1 MAFLSFVALLAI
13 AYLVWR
19 VADML
24 PDLVYRVSEIQR
36 DIGEIRRHLRDGAQ
50 AGEPSASAGDEG
62 AGHGGESEK
71 SGSDEAGNDG
81 GGGKDN

>member
-1 MAFLSFVALLAI
+1 MGFLSFVALLAI

-36 DIGEIRRHLRDGAQ
+36 DIGEIRRQLRDEAQ
-50 AGEPSASAGDEG
+50 AGEASAQASDDGDSDDEQ
-62 AGHGGESEK
+62 
-71 SGSDEAGNDG
+71 SGS
-81 GGGKDN
+81 

>member
-1 MAFLSFVALLAI
+1 MGFLSFVALLAI

-36 DIGEIRRHLRDGAQ
+36 DIGEIRRQLRDEAQ
-50 AGEPSASAGDEG
+50 AGETSTPASDDGDGDDEQ
-62 AGHGGESEK
+62 
-71 SGSDEAGNDG
+71 SGS
-81 GGGKDN
+81 

>member
-1 MAFLSFVALLAI
+1 MGFLSFVALLAI

-36 DIGEIRRHLRDGAQ
+36 DIGEIRRQLRDEAQ
-50 AGEPSASAGDEG
+50 AGEASAPASDDGDGDDEQ
-62 AGHGGESEK
+62 
-71 SGSDEAGNDG
+71 SGS
-81 GGGKDN
+81 